1 MHMPMELPRISGLL
15 FNCSLNCA
23 LPTLLENL
31 EMIAFESDASSYPNI
46 DAYRELKTCFENW
59 YLFQEPLTFANFY
72 TLLSSWTHSEQ
83 ELILAPIFRR
93 FMVSK
98 CNTQEQKMRV
108 GNLIRFNNEFIDSS
122 ILEALRDERLDIAL
136 SSEGRYMPLDASE
149 ANELFYQHF
158 GLYFQV
164 TENSQ
169 IKNLK
174 PENLDLKVVDA
185 HLRAG
190 HYELSET
197 PPTQQLG
204 NLFKDSLLLSA
215 YEQMTCDDSFVNT
228 NTTLSRL
235 IPYVSQQFSNIL
247 REKKSEVHAQD
258 YLLKARELKLHDD
271 SIEGKMTFTIIL
283 LTLMQND
290 TTTQEY
296 ANQQLAQ
303 LQKPVQERLCK
314 VNILIN
320 EIIKN
325 IMPSDTPISRGSEDF
340 SDLAQYFNISKINR
354 ISIKNQISA
363 QEYYNKAIDE
373 NHHGQNFT
381 DRMTFALILL
391 NLMANEENEFAK
403 SILSSLTDSQ
413 GSNHDEQAKVDDL
426 FSAIAEELKVPN
438 AHIKKQF
445 ISKSEYQRI
454 LQTYQTSL
462 SSWDSFLQL
471 FGCKHASGTYWA
483 LKSLENQEQISEHD
497 IKSVLEK
504 KPAFRDSAH
513 NRRFLFWTDAQSQ
526 SFYKEESGTDRL
538 LKTLKSTFQS

>member
-1 MHMPMELPRISGLL
+1 MQMPIELPRISGLL

-23 LPTLLENL
+23 LPTLMKNL
-31 EMIAFESDASSYPNI
+31 ETIAYESDTSSYPNI
-46 DAYRELKTCFENW
+46 HAYRDLKTCFEDW

-83 ELILAPIFRR
+83 ELILAPIFRQ
-93 FMVSK
+93 FMVLK
-98 CNTQEQKMRV
+98 CATQEQKMRV

-122 ILEALRDERLDIAL
+122 ILEALREERLDIAL

-174 PENLDLKVVDA
+174 PEHLDLKVVDA

-197 PPTQQLG
+197 PPTQQLE
-204 NLFKDSLLLSA
+204 NLFKDSLLLDA
-215 YEQMTCDDSFVNT
+215 YEQMTFDDSFVNT
-228 NTTLSRL
+228 NTTLARL
-235 IPYVSQQFSNIL
+235 IPHVSQQFSKIL
-247 REKKSEVHAQD
+247 QEKKSEVNAKD

-271 SIEGKMTFTIIL
+271 SIEGKMTFIIIL

-296 ANQQLAQ
+296 ASQQLAL
-303 LQKPVQERLCK
+303 LQKPVQERLDK
-314 VNILIN
+314 VNILID
-320 EIIKN
+320 EILKN
-325 IMPSDTPISRGSEDF
+325 IMPSDTPISSGSEDF
-340 SDLAQYFNISKINR
+340 SDLAQYFNISKINP
-354 ISIKNQISA
+354 IPIENQISA
-363 QEYYNKAIDE
+363 QEYYNKAKGQ
-373 NHHGQNFT
+373 NYHGQNFT

-391 NLMANEENEFAK
+391 NLMANEKNEFAK
-403 SILSSLTDSQ
+403 SILSSLTEYQ
-413 GSNHDEQAKVDDL
+413 GSNREKQAEVDEL
-426 FSAIAEELKVPN
+426 FSAITDELKVPN
-438 AHIKKQF
+438 EHIKKQF
-445 ISKSEYQRI
+445 LSKNEYQSM

-471 FGCKHASGTYWA
+471 FGCKHASGTYLA

-513 NRRFLFWTDAQSQ
+513 TRRFLFWTNAQSQ